1 MEKLVC
7 VFCENIYEADTFIC
21 NECQDYKGLMPIGDA
36 AKEYDFLE
44 YLAEQRRVDLTF
56 PPKWG
61 RRLCNEMVTTVKK
74 RTKSP

>member
-1 MEKLVC
+1 MRNKMEKLVC

-44 YLAEQRRVDLTF
+44 YLAE
-56 PPKWG
+56 
-61 RRLCNEMVTTVKK
+61 
-74 RTKSP
+74 